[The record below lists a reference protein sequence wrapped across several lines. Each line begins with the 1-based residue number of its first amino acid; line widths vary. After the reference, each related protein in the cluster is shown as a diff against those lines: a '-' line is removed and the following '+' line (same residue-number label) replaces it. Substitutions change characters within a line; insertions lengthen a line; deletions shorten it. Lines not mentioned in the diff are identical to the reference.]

1 MCACHEASAQ
11 TLSSVP
17 GLHTFARFAGEGD
30 SNVPGKAVRYIVEG
44 TLDEE
49 SEVWACD
56 LRHVP

>member
-1 MCACHEASAQ
+1 MCLPRGQRSDTVQCAI
-11 TLSSVP
+11 
-17 GLHTFARFAGEGD
+17 TFARFAGEGD